1 MEAYLDNSAT
11 TRCSEAAFE
20 VMKKVLLEDYGNPS
34 SLHNK
39 GMEAENYMKASKK
52 SIAKSLKVS
61 EKNIYFTSGGSE
73 GNNLAIR
80 GVVEANARVGKHVI
94 TTAIE
99 HPSVGNPMKHLQEL
113 GYEVSFLSVNEQ
125 GYISLEE
132 LDSLLREDT
141 VLVSIMHVN
150 NEIGTIEPIEE
161 AAKLIQKKAPQAVFH
176 VDAIQ
181 SYGKVPLFPEKMG
194 VDIVTVSGHKIH
206 APKGSGFIYIN
217 PKVKVSPQILG
228 GGQEDGFRSGT
239 QNVPAI
245 AALGVAVDEIFA
257 DFEENRIRMASM
269 RAHMIEE
276 LGAIDGV
283 TFNGDLE
290 QGAPHILSVSSRDV
304 RSEVLL
310 HALEERGVYVS
321 AGSACSSNKP
331 SPSATLQAIGL
342 EDKVLKSTVRISFS
356 IHTTT
361 EEVDYAIEAFRE
373 IVPKLQKYM
382 RR

>member
-11 TRCSEAAFE
+11 TQCSPAAVK
-20 VMKKVLLEDYGNPS
+20 VMEQVLLNDYGNPS

-39 GMEAENYMKASKK
+39 GMEAENYMKATRK

-61 EKNIYFTSGGSE
+61 EKSIYFISGGTE
-73 GNNLAIR
+73 GNNLAIA
-80 GVVEANARVGKHVI
+80 GSVAANARVGKHVI

-99 HPSVGNPMKHLQEL
+99 HPSVGNPMKHLEEL
-113 GYEVSFLSVNEQ
+113 GYEVSYLGVDAK

-132 LDSLLREDT
+132 LESLLREDT
-141 VLVSIMHVN
+141 VLVSIMQVN
-150 NEIGTIEPIEE
+150 NEIGTIQPVAE
-161 AAKLIQKKAPQAVFH
+161 AAKLVHAKAPKAVFH

-181 SYGKVPLFPEKMG
+181 SYGKVELFPEKMG
-194 VDIVTVSGHKIH
+194 IDIITVSGHKIH

-217 PKVKVSPQILG
+217 PKVKVTPQILG

-245 AALGVAVDEIFA
+245 AALGVAVDEMFA
-257 DFEENRIRMASM
+257 DFEGH
-269 RAHMIEE
+269 RAHLFALKQRMVEG
-276 LGAIDGV
+276 LGTISGV
-283 TFNGDLE
+283 SFNGDTTN
-290 QGAPHILSVSSRDV
+290 GAPHILSVTAKDV

-310 HALEERGVYVS
+310 HALEDKGIYVS

-331 SPSATLQAIGL
+331 SPSKTLQAIGL
-342 EDKVLKSTVRISFS
+342 DRASLEATVRISFS
-356 IHTTT
+356 IYTTM
-361 EEVDYAIEAFRE
+361 EQVDYAVDVMRE
-373 IVPKLQKYM
+373 LIPKLQKYM

>member
-39 GMEAENYMKASKK
+39 GMEAENYEKNAKK
-52 SIAKSLKVS
+52 IIAKSLKVS
-61 EKNIYFTSGGSE
+61 EKNIYFISGGTE
-73 GNNLAIR
+73 GNNLAIA
-80 GVVEANARVGKHVI
+80 GAVAGNPRVGKHVI

-99 HPSVGNPMKHLQEL
+99 HPSVGNPMKHLEEL
-113 GYEVSFLSVNEQ
+113 GYEVDYLSVDGH

-132 LDSLLREDT
+132 LSSLLREDT

-150 NEIGTIEPIEE
+150 NEIGTIEPVEE
-161 AAKLIQKKAPQAVFH
+161 VAKLVHAKAPKALFH

-181 SYGKVPLFPEKMG
+181 SYGKVALFPEKMG

-206 APKGSGFIYIN
+206 GPKGSGFIYIN
-217 PKVKVSPQILG
+217 PKVKVTPQLLG

-245 AALGVAVDEIFA
+245 AALGVAVEEIFA
-257 DFEENRIRMASM
+257 DFEGNRSHM
-269 RAHMIEE
+269 RALRNRMMEG
-276 LGAIDGV
+276 LGTIDGIS
-283 TFNGDLE
+283 FNGDLE
-290 QGAPHILSVSSRDV
+290 AGAPHILSVSVSGV

-310 HALEERGVYVS
+310 HALEDRGIYVS

-331 SPSATLQAIGL
+331 SVSKTLTAIGL
-342 EDKVLKSTVRISFS
+342 DEKLLDSTVRISFS
-356 IHTTT
+356 IHSTM
-361 EEVDYAIEAFRE
+361 EEVEYAIAAFTD

>member
-1 MEAYLDNSAT
+1 VVE
-11 TRCSEAAFE
+11 
-20 VMKKVLLEDYGNPS
+20 GNP
-34 SLHNK
+34 
-39 GMEAENYMKASKK
+39 
-52 SIAKSLKVS
+52 
-61 EKNIYFTSGGSE
+61 
-73 GNNLAIR
+73 
-80 GVVEANARVGKHVI
+80 RVGKHVI
-94 TTAIE
+94 TTSIE
-99 HPSVGNPMKHLQEL
+99 HPSVGNPMKHLAEQ
-113 GYEVSFLSVNEQ
+113 GYEVSFLSVDEQ

-132 LDSLLREDT
+132 LASLLREDT
-141 VLVSIMHVN
+141 VLVSMMHVN

-161 AAKLIQKKAPQAVFH
+161 AAKLIHEKAPQAIFH

-206 APKGSGFIYIN
+206 GPKGSGFIYIN
-217 PKVKVSPQILG
+217 PKVKVAPQILG
-228 GGQEDGFRSGT
+228 GGQEEGFRSGT
-239 QNVPAI
+239 QNVPAA

-257 DFEENRIRMASM
+257 DFDGNVARMAAM

-276 LGAIDGV
+276 LGKIDGV

-290 QGAPHILSVSSRDV
+290 HGAPHILSVSSRDV

-310 HALEERGVYVS
+310 HALEDRGIYVS

-342 EDKVLKSTVRISFS
+342 EDKMLKSTVRISFS
-356 IHTTT
+356 IHTTM
-361 EEVDYAIEAFRE
+361 EEVDYAIEAFGE